1 MVTSASA
8 ENIGLLLSSWLL
20 FWKHVFKLIL
30 EFPMISVMQVEP
42 VRLKK
47 IQGNKKN
54 ANKVQKESWVRDL
67 SQQDSFVEICLE

>member
-1 MVTSASA
+1 
-8 ENIGLLLSSWLL
+8 
-20 FWKHVFKLIL
+20 
-30 EFPMISVMQVEP
+30 MISVMQVER

-67 SQQDSFVEICLE
+67 SQQDSFVEICLERYCVYIWKAILK

>member
-1 MVTSASA
+1 
-8 ENIGLLLSSWLL
+8 
-20 FWKHVFKLIL
+20 
-30 EFPMISVMQVEP
+30 MISVMQVEP